1 MLSDVAAREAFHVL
15 LLEHLLGQIGPRIV
29 LKGGVNLCLFFGSPR
44 YSQDIDLD
52 AEPNSRSAVRA
63 AIRKSLRDPYVRR
76 RFIQLGGG
84 DLRLPDRPAKDS
96 ETTLRYKFGVVTS
109 GGIDLPTKIEISFR
123 ARPSLDVGTVD
134 PAPPALVDEYRLAS
148 PASAPLLVPH
158 YGRLP
163 ALRQKIGAL
172 ALRNEVQARDI
183 FDLGVLGTTSIDA
196 AEAPFLR
203 QSLPDS
209 VLRKAAARALEIPFA
224 AYRDKVLDYLE
235 PVDRAQFDTVNTW
248 DGLCLNAHAL
258 ARRLL
263 DLPGPARVSWYPDE
277 ITDDQDIAM
286 SPDAEA
292 S

>member
-15 LLEHLLGQIGPRIV
+15 LLEHILGQIGPRLV
-29 LKGGVNLCLFFGSPR
+29 LKGGVNLRLFFGSPR

-63 AIRKSLRDPYVRR
+63 AIRKSLRDPYVRKR
-76 RFIQLGGG
+76 YIQLGGG

-134 PAPPALVDEYRLAS
+134 PAPPALDEYRSSS

-183 FDLGVLGTTSIDA
+183 FDLGVLGTTSINA
-196 AEAPFLR
+196 AEAALLR
-203 QSLPDS
+203 QCLPDS

-235 PVDRAQFDTVNTW
+235 PVDRAQFDTGHTW
-248 DGLCLNAHAL
+248 DDLCLNAHTL
-258 ARRLL
+258 TQRLL
-263 DLPGPARVSWYPDE
+263 DLPGPASVSWYPDE
-277 ITDDQDIAM
+277 V
-286 SPDAEA
+286 SDAE
-292 S
+292 SSS